1 MSMDT
6 DSDTELMQRV
16 RNGDTAAFKCLYDR
30 YREKVRNFFFHLTWD
45 AEVAKDWTQ
54 EVFLRLWLARARY
67 EPTGKFT
74 TYLFQIAKN
83 FYLNHR
89 VHQERDAA
97 TLSLDEVAQ
106 SNGAL
111 PRIELIDLAT
121 QPDVMLFHKYRQR
134 QIRRA
139 IAALPEAYRLVFTMS
154 HFDDLKY
161 REIADVLGIPVGTVK
176 SRMNAA
182 VRMLREMLHE
192 RDS

>member
-1 MSMDT
+1 MSMST

-16 RNGDTAAFKCLYDR
+16 RDGDTAAFKLLYDR

-89 VHQERDAA
+89 ARQKQDAQ
-97 TLSLDEVAQ
+97 TLSLDEVAE
-106 SNGAL
+106 SGAL
-111 PRIELIDLAT
+111 PKIELIDLAT

-139 IAALPEAYRLVFTMS
+139 IAALPEPYRLVFTMS
-154 HFDDLKY
+154 HFDGLKY
-161 REIADVLGIPVGTVK
+161 REIADVLSIPVGTVK
-176 SRMNAA
+176 SRMNGA
-182 VRMLREMLHE
+182 VRMLRQMLTE
-192 RDS
+192 KDI